1 MFMFGWFLKSDPLLH
16 WPRDNGLSA
25 WFAFARQNAPRGLNW
40 IRYEATAEATVL
52 PPWAVVPVQLQ
63 GEPTPDGPLADVPA
77 SREPRQVVAVF
88 HWNSKSWQVVR
99 TVMNLSAADVL
110 NKLLATMK

>member
-1 MFMFGWFLKSDPLLH
+1 MFMFRWFRKPDPHRH
-16 WPRDNGLSA
+16 WPRDNALSA
-25 WFAFARQNAPRGLNW
+25 WFAFAQQNAPRGLNW
-40 IRYEATAEATVL
+40 IGYEATAEATVQ

-77 SREPRQVVAVF
+77 SREPRPVVAVF
-88 HWNSKSWQVVR
+88 HWNGKAWCVVR

-110 NKLLATMK
+110 EKLLATPA